1 MVDNAN
7 KMSGRALSLFQD
19 RSKVTMLTLYKS
31 LIRCRLEYCCPLWN
45 PSDTCSIQAIEP
57 VQQHF
62 TKKIRGFQHLS
73 YYDRLKGLQLQSL
86 QRRRERYIFIHMWKI
101 QEGLSP
107 NDLQISFSEGSARL
121 GLAALPPLVKSS
133 RAASQSL
140 YANSFAV
147 VGPKLWNILPAS
159 IKNEDTIT
167 SFKTTVYRVQLLLTL
182 SWHPSIT
189 PLRGKPAPQNS
200 NSLLDWV

>member
-1 MVDNAN
+1 MVNNAN
-7 KMSGRALSLFQD
+7 KMSTWALSLFQD

-45 PSDTCSIQAIEP
+45 PADTGSIQAIEA

-86 QRRRERYIFIHMWKI
+86 QRRRERYILIHMWKI
-101 QEGLSP
+101 QEDLSP
-107 NDLQISFSEGSARL
+107 NDLQISFFEGSARL

-133 RAASQSL
+133 RATSQSL
-140 YANSFAV
+140 YDNSFAV
-147 VGPKLWNILPAS
+147 VGPKL
-159 IKNEDTIT
+159 
-167 SFKTTVYRVQLLLTL
+167 
-182 SWHPSIT
+182 
-189 PLRGKPAPQNS
+189 
-200 NSLLDWV
+200 